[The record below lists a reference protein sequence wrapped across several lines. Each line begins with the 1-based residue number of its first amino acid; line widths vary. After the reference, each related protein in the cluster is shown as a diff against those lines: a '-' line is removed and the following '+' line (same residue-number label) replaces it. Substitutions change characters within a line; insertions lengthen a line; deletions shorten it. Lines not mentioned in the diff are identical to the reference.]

1 MKKFLY
7 SILIIIALITYSCTD
22 EVEFSSNT
30 EALGTFKIVSPENAV
45 SYTLNSGTPDKMI
58 SFTWTNATP
67 GVSRTPKYSVSFFKV
82 NDQTSFKTYNSDNEG
97 VNNSLN
103 ISFADLDNALES
115 AGYTNGEKAKI
126 QWQVIATN
134 GDVENISGKTNI
146 EVTRFNSNGINDFKL
161 LTPTNNKL
169 ITADIYGTPDD
180 EVEFTWE
187 KPTTTTDNTGTITYE
202 LLFDTLEGD
211 FTTPLE
217 SFPVTSVESFSMTHR
232 EIGEKFGANPNL
244 KWTIRATI
252 DTTTI
257 YLDAAPKFIN
267 WDVFVINEFYLVGSH
282 NGWDN
287 TTATPFVDKGNG
299 TFELQI
305 ELPAN
310 SEFKFLPQL
319 GSWDGDWGESTTTPG
334 ALVQDGEQNIKTTNA
349 GKYVIKVDFPSLS
362 FTVTEFK
369 APDNLFLVGA
379 HNGWNNADST
389 QQFFNNGDGVFV
401 KVQQFSAGDEFKFL
415 PVSGSWDGD
424 WGESKT
430 TPGDLVQD
438 DEQNV
443 KITDAGNYVII
454 VDFNTS
460 KIKVS
465 PINNL
470 FAVGSHN
477 GWNNA
482 DSSQEFY
489 SSGNGVFTK
498 VLTFD
503 AGAEFKLLPESGSWD
518 GDWGESK
525 TTPGILDQDDEQNI
539 TITAAG
545 NYIITVDFNTLSY
558 NLKELPENLYIVGSI
573 NGWDNTTAPAF
584 TKVSEGVF
592 EISQVLNASDEFKFL
607 PMQGSWDNDW
617 GESKLYDRMLVR
629 DDEKNV
635 NSPGDGTFT
644 ITVDFHKGNYTI
656 N

>member
-1 MKKFLY
+1 MKKILY
-7 SILIIIALITYSCTD
+7 SILIIIMCITLSCTD

-30 EALGTFKIVSPENAV
+30 EALGAFKIISPENAV
-45 SYTLNSGTPDKMI
+45 SYTLNSGTPEKMI

-67 GVSRTPKYSVSFFKV
+67 GVNKVPKYSVSFFKV
-82 NDQTSFKTYNSDNEG
+82 NDKTALKTYNSDNEG
-97 VNNSLN
+97 IDNSLN
-103 ISFADLDNALES
+103 ISFADLDKTLET
-115 AGYTNGEKAKI
+115 AGYANGEKAEI
-126 QWQVIATN
+126 QWLVIATN
-134 GDVENISGKTNI
+134 GDVESTSGKTNI

-169 ITADIYGTPDD
+169 ITADIYGTPND

-187 KPTTTTDNTGTITYE
+187 KPTTTDDTGTITYE

-217 SFPVTSVESFSMTHR
+217 SFPVTAVESFSMTHE
-232 EIGEKFGANPNL
+232 EIGEKFGSNPNL

-257 YLDAAPKFIN
+257 YLDATPKFIN
-267 WDVFVINEFYLVGSH
+267 WDIFVINEFYLVGSH

-287 TTATPFVDKGNG
+287 TTATSFVDKGNG
-299 TFELQI
+299 AFELQI

-334 ALVQDGEQNIKTTNA
+334 ALEQDGEQNIKTTNA

-362 FTVTEFK
+362 FTVAEFK

-379 HNGWNNADST
+379 HNGWNNADTT

-401 KVQQFSAGDEFKFL
+401 KVQQFSAGDDFKFL

-430 TPGDLVQD
+430 TSGDLVQD
-438 DEQNV
+438 DEQNI

-465 PINNL
+465 AINNL

-482 DSSQEFY
+482 DSSQEFF

-498 VLTFD
+498 VLAFD
-503 AGAEFKLLPESGSWD
+503 AGTEFKLLPVSGSWD

-525 TTPGILDQDDEQNI
+525 TTTGILEQEDEQNI
-539 TITAAG
+539 KITNTG
-545 NYIITVDFNTLSY
+545 SYIITVDFNTLSY

-584 TKVSEGVF
+584 TKISEGIF
-592 EISQVLNASDEFKFL
+592 EISQVLNTSDEFKFL

-617 GESKLYDRMLVR
+617 GESKLYNRMLVR

-635 NSPGDGTFT
+635 TSPGDGTFT
-644 ITVDFHKGNYTI
+644 ITVDFNKGNYTI